1 MWRDQRC
8 VAQALFSASMLPYFF
23 LSQAM
28 KRSQSASEYDTMP
41 LPLSLLKPMANNA
54 GCLA

>member
-1 MWRDQRC
+1 MRRDQRC

-23 LSQAM
+23 FSQPT
-28 KRSQSASEYDTMP
+28 KRSRSACEYDMKP
-41 LPLSLLKPMANNA
+41 LPISLSNPIANSA